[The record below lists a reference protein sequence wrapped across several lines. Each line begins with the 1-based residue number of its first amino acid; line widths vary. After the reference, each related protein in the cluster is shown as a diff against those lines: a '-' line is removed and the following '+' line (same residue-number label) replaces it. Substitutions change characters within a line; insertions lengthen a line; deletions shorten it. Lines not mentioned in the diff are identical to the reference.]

1 MTMNDDGVGGWI
13 ERRART
19 DGDRVAIAFGD
30 TRLVYADVASRI
42 RRLAH
47 GLRSLGV
54 GKGDRVVWTGPNH
67 PAFLETLFA
76 AAKLGAVLVPIDH
89 RLEQD
94 AIQRLLDE
102 VGGRTVRSADRTH
115 EDLIASHSDAPIG
128 EPIDPDDLCLMA
140 FTSGT
145 TGSPKAVML
154 THANLTWNAINVISS
169 LDIRSDDVGLAA
181 APFFRAGGFG
191 ITVLPMLVRGGTV
204 VIAPRPDPDDV
215 LRLIEGQQ
223 VTLGFANP
231 DLLEALVRSRRWRI
245 ADLGSIRALVVGGAP
260 AREQLLRECAERG
273 VPVREGY
280 GLTETA
286 PFVAV
291 LDEAS
296 TALKM
301 GSVGR
306 PALFVDVRVVGADGV
321 DRTSGEIGEL
331 LVRGPNVTAGYWN
344 RTADSR
350 RVIDAHGWLHTGDA
364 ACIDADGFLFIVGRM
379 ADAYDVAGVTVHP
392 GIAERVL
399 LRHAAVAEACVIG
412 GAAGAIAHVVLVPAA
427 SADVEPELR
436 ALLETLPVHARP
448 TAINYVRSLPKNA
461 NGKVLRR
468 RLSPA
473 A

>member
-1 MTMNDDGVGGWI
+1 MTMNTDGVGGWI

-19 DGDRVAIAFGD
+19 DGDRVAIVFGD
-30 TRLVYADVASRI
+30 TRLVYADLASRI

-76 AAKLGAVLVPIDH
+76 VAKLGAVLVPIDH

-102 VGGRTVRSADRTH
+102 VGACTVRSADCTH
-115 EDLIASHSDAPIG
+115 EDLIANHRDAPIG
-128 EPIDPDDLCLMA
+128 EPIDPDDLCLMP

-145 TGSPKAVML
+145 TGLPKGVML
-154 THANLTWNAINVISS
+154 THANLTWNAFNGISS
-169 LDIRSDDVGLAA
+169 LDIHSDDVGLAVT
-181 APFFRAGGFG
+181 PFCRTGGIG
-191 ITVLPMLVRGGTV
+191 LTVLPVLLRGGTV
-204 VIAPRPDPDDV
+204 VIATRPDPDDV
-215 LRLIEGQQ
+215 LRLIEQRQ

-231 DLLEALVRSRRWRI
+231 DLVQALVRARRWRI
-245 ADLGSIRALVVGGAP
+245 ADLGGIRAFVVGGAP
-260 AREQLLRECAERG
+260 ARERLLQECTERG
-273 VPVREGY
+273 VPVLEGY
-280 GLTETA
+280 GLSEAA
-286 PFVAV
+286 PLVAV
-291 LDEAS
+291 LDEGNA
-296 TALKM
+296 ALKM

-306 PALFVDVRVVGADGV
+306 PALFVDIRVVAADSV
-321 DRTSGEIGEL
+321 DRMPGEIGEL
-331 LVRGPNVTAGYWN
+331 LVRGPNVMAGYWH
-344 RTADSR
+344 RAADSW
-350 RVIDAHGWLHTGDA
+350 RVVDAQGWLHTGDA
-364 ACIDADGFLFIVGRM
+364 AYIDADGFLFIVGRM
-379 ADAYDVAGVTVHP
+379 EDAYDIAGTTVHP

-399 LRHAAVAEACVIG
+399 LRHAAVAEACVVG
-412 GAAGAIAHVVLVPAA
+412 GADGTTAHVVLDPAA
-427 SADVEPELR
+427 SADVEAELG

-448 TAINYVRSLPKNA
+448 TAMKYVASLPKNA